1 MPTTD
6 YATGIAS
13 PDLRTDDSEM
23 EAPPRP
29 YAGAPKPLRGLL
41 FGFTATVTIGLAL
54 ASWYVGARIIAPGE
68 AAPSSANQS
77 LTSAPGSTSVP
88 LPSPPA
94 VSAAEDS
101 MAQAYWYKV
110 PPPRLYL
117 QVGGLG
123 PRQDADFVQSLQA
136 QGFPAQIQLS
146 SKDDNRRILIGPYS
160 TRAALEQEQR
170 KLQSAGVPAVE
181 TAY

>member
-6 YATGIAS
+6 YATGIAP

-54 ASWYVGARIIAPGE
+54 ASWYVGVRI
-68 AAPSSANQS
+68 S
-77 LTSAPGSTSVP
+77 LGPTPGSTSVP

-94 VSAAEDS
+94 ASAPQDS

-123 PRQDADFVQSLQA
+123 PRQDAGFVQALQA
-136 QGFPAQIQLS
+136 QGFAAQIQLS

-170 KLQSAGVPAVE
+170 KLQAAGVPAVE

>member
-54 ASWYVGARIIAPGE
+54 ASWYVGVRISLAP
-68 AAPSSANQS
+68 
-77 LTSAPGSTSVP
+77 TPGSTSVP

-94 VSAAEDS
+94 ASAAEDS

-110 PPPRLYL
+110 PPPSLYL

-123 PRQDADFVQSLQA
+123 PRQDAGFVQSLQA
-136 QGFPAQIQLS
+136 QGFRAQIQMS
-146 SKDDNRRILIGPYS
+146 SKDANRRILIGPYS

>member
-54 ASWYVGARIIAPGE
+54 ASWYVGVRISLAP
-68 AAPSSANQS
+68 
-77 LTSAPGSTSVP
+77 TPGSTSVP

-94 VSAAEDS
+94 ASAPQDS

-123 PRQDADFVQSLQA
+123 PRQDAGFVQALQA
-136 QGFPAQIQLS
+136 QGFAAQIQLS
-146 SKDDNRRILIGPYS
+146 SNNDHRRILIGPYS

>member
-54 ASWYVGARIIAPGE
+54 ASWYVGVRISLAP
-68 AAPSSANQS
+68 
-77 LTSAPGSTSVP
+77 TPGSTSVP

-94 VSAAEDS
+94 ASAPQDS

-110 PPPRLYL
+110 PPPSLYL

-123 PRQDADFVQSLQA
+123 PRQDAGFVQSLQA
-136 QGFPAQIQLS
+136 QGFRAQIQMS

-160 TRAALEQEQR
+160 TRAVLQQDQR